1 MNNSQVD
8 CGYILIRIV
17 LMLILIISGCK
28 TAEPEYVF
36 FKTEI
41 REQLEER
48 AVKYCHGDFKVL
60 QEEEFGTYT
69 RARLQCMQ

>member
-1 MNNSQVD
+1 M
-8 CGYILIRIV
+8 
-17 LMLILIISGCK
+17 LMLIFSGCS

-41 REQLEER
+41 REQFEER

-60 QEEEFGTYT
+60 QEEEFGPYT
-69 RARLQCMQ
+69 RARLQCMH

>member
-1 MNNSQVD
+1 MNNRLVD
-8 CGYILIRIV
+8 FRYILIQIV
-17 LMLILIISGCK
+17 SMLMLIFSGCS

-60 QEEEFGTYT
+60 QEEEFGPYT

>member
-1 MNNSQVD
+1 MD
-8 CGYILIRIV
+8 FRYILIQKV
-17 LMLILIISGCK
+17 LMLMLIFSGCS

-60 QEEEFGTYT
+60 KEEEFGPYT
-69 RARLQCMQ
+69 KAHLKCMQ

>member
-1 MNNSQVD
+1 MNNMLVD
-8 CGYILIRIV
+8 FRYILFQKV
-17 LMLILIISGCK
+17 LMLMLIFSGCS

-60 QEEEFGTYT
+60 KEEEFGPYT
-69 RARLQCMQ
+69 KAHLKCMQ

>member
-1 MNNSQVD
+1 MNNWLVD
-8 CGYILIRIV
+8 NRYISIRIV
-17 LMLILIISGCK
+17 LMLMLIFTGCS

-48 AVKYCHGDFKVL
+48 AVKYCHGDFKVME
-60 QEEEFGTYT
+60 EEEFGPYT
-69 RARLQCMQ
+69 RARLQCIH

>member
-1 MNNSQVD
+1 MD
-8 CGYILIRIV
+8 FRYILIQKV
-17 LMLILIISGCK
+17 LMLMLIFSGCS

-48 AVKYCHGDFKVL
+48 AVKYCHGDFKVQ
-60 QEEEFGTYT
+60 QEEEFGPYT
-69 RARLQCMQ
+69 KAHLKCMQ

>member
-1 MNNSQVD
+1 MD
-8 CGYILIRIV
+8 FRYILIQKV
-17 LMLILIISGCK
+17 LMLMLIFSGCS

-60 QEEEFGTYT
+60 KEEEYGPYT
-69 RARLQCMQ
+69 RAHLKCMQ

>member
-1 MNNSQVD
+1 MD
-8 CGYILIRIV
+8 FRYILIQKV
-17 LMLILIISGCK
+17 LMLMLIFSGCS

-60 QEEEFGTYT
+60 KEEEFGPYT
-69 RARLQCMQ
+69 KAQLKCMQ

>member
-1 MNNSQVD
+1 MD
-8 CGYILIRIV
+8 FRYILIQKV
-17 LMLILIISGCK
+17 LMLMLIFSGCS

-48 AVKYCHGDFKVL
+48 AVKYWHGDFKGL
-60 QEEEFGTYT
+60 KEEECGPYT
-69 RARLQCMQ
+69 RAHLKCMQ

>member
-1 MNNSQVD
+1 MNNRLVD
-8 CGYILIRIV
+8 CRYFLMSIV
-17 LMLILIISGCK
+17 LMLILIFSGCS

-41 REQLEER
+41 REQLGER
-48 AVKYCHGDFKVL
+48 AVKYCHGDFKVI
-60 QEEEFGTYT
+60 QEEEFGPYT

>member
-1 MNNSQVD
+1 MNNRLVD
-8 CGYILIRIV
+8 FRYILIQKV
-17 LMLILIISGCK
+17 LMLMLIFSGCSI
-28 TAEPEYVF
+28 AAPEYVF

-60 QEEEFGTYT
+60 KEEEFGPYT
-69 RARLQCMQ
+69 RAHLQCIQ

>member
-1 MNNSQVD
+1 MNNRLVD
-8 CGYILIRIV
+8 FRNILIQKV
-17 LMLILIISGCK
+17 LMLMLIFSGCS

-48 AVKYCHGDFKVL
+48 AVKYCHGDFMVL
-60 QEEEFGTYT
+60 QEEEFGPYT
-69 RARLQCMQ
+69 KAHLKCMQ